1 MPSHRS
7 ATRLFTLGYQ
17 LCSPETYVAAL
28 IEAGVGVVFDV
39 RLTPWS
45 RKPGFSKS
53 ALSAHLSQS
62 GIEYAHLGFLGNPSE
77 NRRDAT
83 PEESLAGFRRR
94 LEENAE
100 LVEKALVCVR
110 DAHRAGLAPC
120 LTCYERI
127 PQECHRSVIAE
138 FLAAADARIS
148 VVHLT
153 AASPEQRRR
162 DALGVPQPDNHERR
176 RVKAQIA

>member
-7 ATRLFTLGYQ
+7 AIRLFTLGYQ

-53 ALSAHLSQS
+53 SLSTHLAQH

-77 NRRDAT
+77 NRRGVT
-83 PEESLAGFRRR
+83 LQESLAAFRRR
-94 LEENAE
+94 LEENSE
-100 LVEKALVCVR
+100 LIEKALVCVR
-110 DAHRAGLAPC
+110 DAQKQGLAVC

-138 FLAAADARIS
+138 FLAAADVRIS

-153 AASPEQRRR
+153 AGLPGQQIG